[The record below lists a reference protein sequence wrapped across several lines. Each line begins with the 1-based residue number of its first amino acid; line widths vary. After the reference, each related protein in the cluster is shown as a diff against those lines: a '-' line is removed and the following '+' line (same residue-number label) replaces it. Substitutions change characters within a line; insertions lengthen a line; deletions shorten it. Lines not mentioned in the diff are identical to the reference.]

1 MHKNK
6 LTYPNPV
13 IRKKRLIKTHKR
25 ILKEGQIL
33 MTYATE
39 KFAGNSKMTSVCLNH
54 KLNKNV
60 QLSRTYYFSETLKFR
75 EEDRKLYFITLNI
88 VSKNIRV

>member
-1 MHKNK
+1 MRILLSRIVNLDLVPVGIFYKMCIN
-6 LTYPNPV
+6 PNPV

-60 QLSRTYYFSETLKFR
+60 
-75 EEDRKLYFITLNI
+75 
-88 VSKNIRV
+88 